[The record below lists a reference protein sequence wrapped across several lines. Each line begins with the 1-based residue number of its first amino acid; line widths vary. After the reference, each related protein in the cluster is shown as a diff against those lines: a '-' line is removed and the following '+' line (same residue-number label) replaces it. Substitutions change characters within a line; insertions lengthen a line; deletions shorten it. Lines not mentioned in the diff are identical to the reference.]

1 MRISLVLIS
10 ALVLSGLNPARAEER
25 PVGAA
30 VWVNSSGDA
39 DQGIAYP
46 LARWHSLVNPERWV
60 ETVALIG
67 DGGAGAALC
76 REFWVGQDADRRR
89 SISLGLGAVVPYSA
103 GAPGEIG
110 VILVGVG
117 RL

>member
-1 MRISLVLIS
+1 MRTFSLICLFLS
-10 ALVLSGLNPARAEER
+10 LCTPALADER

-30 VWVNSSGDA
+30 VWIDSHGDA

-46 LARWHSLVNPERWV
+46 LARWRSLVNRERWV
-60 ETVALIG
+60 ETVALVG
-67 DGGAGAALC
+67 DAGAGAALC
-76 REFWVGQDADRRR
+76 REFWVGEDGDRRR
-89 SISLGLGAVVPYSA
+89 SISIGLGAVVPYSA
-103 GAPGEIG
+103 GTPGEIG